1 MTRIQKAFLAGAA
14 LLALAGPALAHHS
27 FAMFAADKTITMPGT
42 VSEFEW
48 TNPHAWLHVKSTATA
63 GQPSQDW
70 AFEMASPAQ
79 LYARGGWKADTVK
92 PGDKVILQMHP
103 MKDGS
108 YGGQYVAVK
117 LPNGQTLGQWKNP
130 S

>member
-1 MTRIQKAFLAGAA
+1 MTKIRKAALAGAVA
-14 LLALAGPALAHHS
+14 LGLAGPAFAHHS
-27 FAMFAADKTITMPGT
+27 FAMFSADKTITLPAT
-42 VSEFEW
+42 VQEFEW
-48 TNPHAWLHVKSTATA
+48 TNPHAWLHVMVTPA
-63 GQPSQDW
+63 GKPAQEW

-92 PGDKVILQMHP
+92 PGDKIIVQIHP

-117 LPNGQTLGQWKNP
+117 LPGGQTLGNWKP
-130 S
+130 AT